1 MTLTSLATSSSF
13 SVTDLMSNT
22 TAIPAV
28 LCTDWINSSTGKRET
43 QKIRWGKDGDI
54 EKSNTKPG
62 ELQWQPPAWYCSEL
76 ERIFRAKSY
85 NAEKRRTLHV
95 KTRGSSNERTKEKMP
110 WFQTAPSL
118 WIKGPLRWSSAPC
131 QLTVCED
138 VCVAVH
144 QATQC
149 PLERAFRSC
158 RLQTDTQELLGPLQY
173 QHRGLHRPQAGVH
186 QLGLDNVPPWEGPGG
201 RARMGVRVK
210 AGTDQF
216 PLKSSFTSGY
226 RGVREHGRIHV

>member
-95 KTRGSSNERTKEKMP
+95 KTKGFFKRKNQRENAMVPDCTLSMNKRSPEVIFSTVPAHRLWGCVCSSSSGHSVPAGEGIQILSSSDRHPGASGSS
-110 WFQTAPSL
+110 
-118 WIKGPLRWSSAPC
+118 
-131 QLTVCED
+131 
-138 VCVAVH
+138 AVP
-144 QATQC
+144 A
-149 PLERAFRSC
+149 
-158 RLQTDTQELLGPLQY
+158 
-173 QHRGLHRPQAGVH
+173 
-186 QLGLDNVPPWEGPGG
+186 
-201 RARMGVRVK
+201 
-210 AGTDQF
+210 
-216 PLKSSFTSGY
+216 
-226 RGVREHGRIHV
+226 